1 MPVVSIQV
9 IFALSSTFENLL
21 SPAAMPRLERQ
32 IENALAR
39 RILAGEF
46 AEDERIVVDYAKDG
60 GYTFSKAKKQAKAS
74 A

>member
-1 MPVVSIQV
+1 MEEGYDPAYGARPLRRVVEKQV
-9 IFALSSTFENLL
+9 
-21 SPAAMPRLERQ
+21 
-32 IENALAR
+32 ENALAR

-74 A
+74 